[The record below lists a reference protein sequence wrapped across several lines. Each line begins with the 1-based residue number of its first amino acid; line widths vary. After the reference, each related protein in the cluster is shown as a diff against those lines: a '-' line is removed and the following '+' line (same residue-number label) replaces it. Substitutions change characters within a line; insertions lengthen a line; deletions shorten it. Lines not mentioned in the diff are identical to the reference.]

1 MSRLIIE
8 GGRPLEGS
16 VRAGGAKNSVL
27 PILAATIISGGESI
41 IHNCPDLRDVH
52 SAIAIL
58 RHLGCRVSQEGHTV
72 TVDSAPMD
80 RWDIPDHLM
89 REMRSS
95 VIFLGPILA
104 RCGKAR
110 MTFPGGCELG
120 PRPIDLH
127 LAALR
132 KLGVEIREEGGEITA
147 WCETLQGCDITLSL
161 PSVGATENIMLFAT
175 ACPGVTRIINAARE
189 PEIWDLQQF
198 LQGIGADVSGAGYHD
213 VRIGGQMA
221 LKKNTQHRVIADRI
235 ESATY
240 LCACAAAGGKITVE
254 DTEPSYF
261 ASVTQLL
268 EESGCALQ
276 VGADRVTIQAPKRL
290 RSVGPVRT
298 MPYPGF
304 PTDAQSPLMAAMCL
318 AQGTTVFTE
327 NIFENRYRHCAE
339 LMRMGADIQVEGRLA
354 LVRGVDHLTGSAVK
368 ATDLRGGAAMV
379 VAGLAAQGETSI
391 SEIDH
396 IDRGYEK
403 IEKAYAQLGACIRRE
418 E

>member
-132 KLGVEIREEGGEITA
+132 KLGVAIQEEGGQITA
-147 WCETLQGCDITLSL
+147 WCEKPQGCDITCLLYTSD
-161 PSVGATENIMLFAT
+161 
-175 ACPGVTRIINAARE
+175 AADE
-189 PEIWDLQQF
+189 
-198 LQGIGADVSGAGYHD
+198 
-213 VRIGGQMA
+213 
-221 LKKNTQHRVIADRI
+221 
-235 ESATY
+235 
-240 LCACAAAGGKITVE
+240 
-254 DTEPSYF
+254 
-261 ASVTQLL
+261 
-268 EESGCALQ
+268 
-276 VGADRVTIQAPKRL
+276 
-290 RSVGPVRT
+290 
-298 MPYPGF
+298 
-304 PTDAQSPLMAAMCL
+304 
-318 AQGTTVFTE
+318 
-327 NIFENRYRHCAE
+327 
-339 LMRMGADIQVEGRLA
+339 
-354 LVRGVDHLTGSAVK
+354 
-368 ATDLRGGAAMV
+368 
-379 VAGLAAQGETSI
+379 
-391 SEIDH
+391 
-396 IDRGYEK
+396 
-403 IEKAYAQLGACIRRE
+403 
-418 E
+418 

>member
-132 KLGVEIREEGGEITA
+132 KLGVAIQEEGGQITA
-147 WCETLQGCDITLSL
+147 WCEKPQGCDITLSL

-175 ACPGVTRIINAARE
+175 ACPGVTCIVNAARE

-198 LQGIGADVSGAGYHD
+198 LQGIGASVSGAGHHD
-213 VRIGGQMA
+213 VRIGGQIA

-276 VGADRVTIQAPKRL
+276 VGTDRVTIQAPKRL

-379 VAGLAAQGETSI
+379 VAGLAAQGETII

>member
-72 TVDSAPMD
+72 TVDSAPMG

-268 EESGCALQ
+268 EESGCTLQ
-276 VGADRVTIQAPKRL
+276 VGADRVTIEAPGRL
-290 RSVGPVRT
+290 RSVGTVRT

-318 AQGTTVFTE
+318 ARGTTVFTE

-354 LVRGVDHLTGSAVK
+354 LVRGVDYLTGSAVK

>member
-132 KLGVEIREEGGEITA
+132 TLGADIREENGLLRCTGRHMAGGEI
-147 WCETLQGCDITLSL
+147 SL
-161 PSVGATENIMLFAT
+161 TIPSVGATENAMLA
-175 ACPGVTRIINAARE
+175 ACGCPGVTTIAGAAQE
-189 PEIWDLQQF
+189 PEIEDLQGF
-198 LQGIGADVSGAGYHD
+198 LRAMGADVRGAGTAT
-213 VRIGGQMA
+213 VVIRGGA
-221 LKKNTQHRVIADRI
+221 TLRPARYRVMGDRI
-235 ESATY
+235 AAATY
-240 LCACAAAGGKITVE
+240 LCAAAAAGGQVALTGVDPEHLRAVLTALEQAGCSVQTGPGEIALTSGGCLCAVPPVV
-254 DTEPSYF
+254 TE
-261 ASVTQLL
+261 
-268 EESGCALQ
+268 
-276 VGADRVTIQAPKRL
+276 
-290 RSVGPVRT
+290 
-298 MPYPGF
+298 PYPGF
-304 PTDAQSPLMAAMCL
+304 PTDAQAIFMAAL
-318 AQGTTVFTE
+318 AGGRGVTLFRE
-327 NIFENRYRHCAE
+327 NIFESRYGHVAQLRA
-339 LMRMGADIQVEGRLA
+339 MGADIQVEGREAIVTGAGGLHGA
-354 LVRGVDHLTGSAVK
+354 DVRGG
-368 ATDLRGGAAMV
+368 DLRGAAALV
-379 VAGLAAQGETSI
+379 VAGVAARGETRVTGLA
-391 SEIDH
+391 H
-396 IDRGYEK
+396 IRRGYDGLDVGLR
-403 IEKAYAQLGACIRRE
+403 ALGADITE
-418 E
+418 TD

>member
-268 EESGCALQ
+268 EESGCTLQ
-276 VGADRVTIQAPKRL
+276 VGADRVTIEAPGPL
-290 RSVGPVRT
+290 RSVGTVRT

-318 AQGTTVFTE
+318 ARGTTVFTE

-354 LVRGVDHLTGSAVK
+354 LVRGVDYLTGSAVK

>member
-268 EESGCALQ
+268 EESGCTLQ
-276 VGADRVTIQAPKRL
+276 VGADRVTIEAPGRL
-290 RSVGPVRT
+290 RSVGTVRT

-318 AQGTTVFTE
+318 ARGTTVFTE

-354 LVRGVDHLTGSAVK
+354 LVRGVDYLTGSAVK

>member
-132 KLGVEIREEGGEITA
+132 KLGVAIQEEGGQITA
-147 WCETLQGCDITLSL
+147 WCEKPQGCDITLSL

-175 ACPGVTRIINAARE
+175 ACPGITRIVNAARE

-198 LQGIGADVSGAGYHD
+198 LQGIGAHIFGAGCHD
-213 VRIGGQMA
+213 VRIGGQMS

-240 LCACAAAGGKITVE
+240 LCACAATGGKITVE

-290 RSVGPVRT
+290 RSIGPVRT

-339 LMRMGADIQVEGRLA
+339 LMRMGADIQVEGKLA

-391 SEIDH
+391 GEIDH

>member
-27 PILAATIISGGESI
+27 PILAATIISGGESV

-72 TVDSAPMD
+72 TVDSSTMD

-104 RCGKAR
+104 RCGMAR

-132 KLGVEIREEGGEITA
+132 KLGVVIREEGGEITA
-147 WCETLQGCDITLSL
+147 RCETPRGCDITLSL

-175 ACPGVTRIINAARE
+175 ACPGVTHIINAARE

-198 LQGIGADVSGAGYHD
+198 LQGIGAHISGAGYHD
-213 VRIGGQMA
+213 VHIGGRGV
-221 LKKNTQHRVIADRI
+221 LRKNTQHRVMADRI

-268 EESGCALQ
+268 EESGCELQ
-276 VGADRVTIQAPKRL
+276 VGADRVTIQAPGRL
-290 RSVGPVRT
+290 RSVGTVRT

-339 LMRMGADIQVEGRLA
+339 LMRMGADIQVEGKLA
-354 LVRGVDHLTGSAVK
+354 LVRGVERLTGSAVK

>member
-1 MSRLIIE
+1 M
-8 GGRPLEGS
+8 
-16 VRAGGAKNSVL
+16 
-27 PILAATIISGGESI
+27 
-41 IHNCPDLRDVH
+41 
-52 SAIAIL
+52 
-58 RHLGCRVSQEGHTV
+58 
-72 TVDSAPMD
+72 
-80 RWDIPDHLM
+80 
-89 REMRSS
+89 
-95 VIFLGPILA
+95 
-104 RCGKAR
+104 
-110 MTFPGGCELG
+110 
-120 PRPIDLH
+120 
-127 LAALR
+127 
-132 KLGVEIREEGGEITA
+132 
-147 WCETLQGCDITLSL
+147 
-161 PSVGATENIMLFAT
+161 
-175 ACPGVTRIINAARE
+175 
-189 PEIWDLQQF
+189 
-198 LQGIGADVSGAGYHD
+198 
-213 VRIGGQMA
+213 
-221 LKKNTQHRVIADRI
+221 
-235 ESATY
+235 
-240 LCACAAAGGKITVE
+240 
-254 DTEPSYF
+254 
-261 ASVTQLL
+261 TQLL

-276 VGADRVTIQAPKRL
+276 VGTDRVTIQAPKRL

>member
-268 EESGCALQ
+268 EESGCTLQ
-276 VGADRVTIQAPKRL
+276 VGADRVTIEAPGQL
-290 RSVGPVRT
+290 RSVGTVRT

-318 AQGTTVFTE
+318 ARGTTVFTE

-354 LVRGVDHLTGSAVK
+354 LVRGVDYLTGSAVK

-379 VAGLAAQGETSI
+379 VAGLATQGETSI